1 MIHGPAAV
9 CLRIEKKRAMLVPHV
24 TGKDNVARREKASGG
39 SLKADK
45 GEQRS
50 RREYRRFDK
59 PSVADLAIG
68 TIAEMSREE
77 LIRVI
82 NGSDLPLINSSNRQR
97 LNYLDRASLER
108 LAQLGRR
115 CCRNQGY

>member
-1 MIHGPAAV
+1 MIHGPAAG
-9 CLRIEKKRAMLVPHV
+9 CLRIEKKRAMSVSNV
-24 TGKDNVARREKASGG
+24 TGKDNVTRREEASSG
-39 SLKADK
+39 SLTAER
-45 GEQRS
+45 GEQWS
-50 RREYRRFDK
+50 RRKNRRFDR
-59 PSVADLAIG
+59 PSVAKLAIG

-82 NGSDLPLINSSNRQR
+82 EGSDLPLINSSNRQR

-115 CCRNQGY
+115 CCQNQGY

>member
-1 MIHGPAAV
+1 MIHWASSR
-9 CLRIEKKRAMLVPHV
+9 CLRIEKKRAMSVSNV
-24 TGKDNVARREKASGG
+24 TGNDNVTRRIKASG
-39 SLKADK
+39 SSPTEQS
-45 GEQRS
+45 GEQWS
-50 RREYRRFDK
+50 RRGNRRFDR
-59 PSVADLAIG
+59 PSVARLAIG

-82 NGSDLPLINSSNRQR
+82 NGSDLPLVTSSNRQR

-115 CCRNQGY
+115 CCRNRGY

>member
-1 MIHGPAAV
+1 MSVSNIPGN
-9 CLRIEKKRAMLVPHV
+9 
-24 TGKDNVARREKASGG
+24 DNVGRRERATEAFKTSRN
-39 SLKADK
+39 
-45 GEQRS
+45 EQWS
-50 RREYRRFDK
+50 RRENRRFDK
-59 PSVADLAIG
+59 PSVAGLATG
-68 TIAEMSREE
+68 AIARMSREE

-82 NGSDLPLINSSNRQR
+82 DGSALPLIDGRNRQR